1 MKKKVKAPKD
11 RNPFVQH
18 LINRPGQGV
27 HQKSKKASRRDEKA
41 QLKKE
46 YLRKVVA

>member
-1 MKKKVKAPKD
+1 MKTKQKMPKE

-18 LINRPGQGV
+18 LINRPSAGA
-27 HQKSKKASRRDEKA
+27 HTKSKKIVRKELKL

-46 YLRKVVA
+46 LENA